1 MAATPK
7 YINKP
12 KENERTNYSYT
23 GGVIQMQEKIDKILG
38 KWASRKLIVWGT
50 ATVFLGMG
58 SLTSSDWVA
67 VSLAYIGLQ
76 GAADIAAT
84 WKHGRG

>member
-1 MAATPK
+1 
-7 YINKP
+7 
-12 KENERTNYSYT
+12 
-23 GGVIQMQEKIDKILG
+23 MQERLDNILG

-50 ATVFLGMG
+50 ATVFLAVG

-84 WKHGRG
+84 WRHGK